1 MSLNNEQIY
10 SAEEYKFVL
19 LFLTGCLSDIFI
31 FYILKGIMMSLCNR
45 QTFCCIVNAV
55 VFLASYIL
63 HLLYV
68 TVVFGEDV
76 AFGGVFRCTLDL
88 QKKFGKDR
96 VFNSP
101 LCEQGIVG
109 FGIGCAVAGTTAV
122 AEVQFADYIFPAF
135 DQVIYHCWCSCP
147 GSRTSIP
154 DPHCCIVTLFFPSE
168 VYIDT

>member
-1 MSLNNEQIY
+1 
-10 SAEEYKFVL
+10 
-19 LFLTGCLSDIFI
+19 
-31 FYILKGIMMSLCNR
+31 MMSLYNS

-76 AFGGVFRCTLDL
+76 AFGRVFRCTLDL
-88 QKKFGKDR
+88 QKLGKDR

-101 LCEQGIVG
+101 LYEQEIVG

-135 DQVIYHCWCSCP
+135 DQVMYHCWCSCP
-147 GSRTSIP
+147 GSCT
-154 DPHCCIVTLFFPSE
+154 
-168 VYIDT
+168 